1 MISSSLRFLLLLAV
15 FAGLAPFLPA
25 QTDGTQPPGGDRPP
39 EGDLPVQGQGEIQ
52 KMESLQGPE
61 NISFHVFTDPDPLP
75 RGGKGTLYILFNV
88 GKGRFLTRGPGET
101 FVKPPAKAGP
111 LSLGKVEWPPSS
123 GNFRHP
129 ESGRTVPGWTGQVF
143 VKIPVLVS
151 PRAPLGPVSFKID
164 LQYRVLSTAPPIA
177 GMVNV
182 DPIQFQAK
190 VGPPLPQVVFPEKP
204 SSSSSAARGA
214 PGMKEPGKKPKSAR
228 RENPST
234 PAGEKS
240 TPGRVLAGAR
250 EASPPETG
258 KTAGPEDTPLLPE
271 GGGFLANAPLVF
283 GAAGLLVLIA
293 LLLLFKGGKSG

>member
-151 PRAPLGPVSFKID
+151 PRAPLGPVSFKVD
-164 LQYRVLSTAPPIA
+164 FQYRVLSPDPPIA

-190 VGPPLPQVVFPEKP
+190 VGPPLPQVIFPEKP
-204 SSSSSAARGA
+204 NSPSPSAGGRPART
-214 PGMKEPGKKPKSAR
+214 KPGKKPESSQEIPLAQAR
-228 RENPST
+228 
-234 PAGEKS
+234 GKGG
-240 TPGRVLAGAR
+240 PGRTLPGAR
-250 EASPPETG
+250 EVSPPERG
-258 KTAGPEDTPLLPE
+258 GTAGPEDSPLLPE

-293 LLLLFKGGKSG
+293 LLLLFKGGKSR

>member
-1 MISSSLRFLLLLAV
+1 MMLPSLRSLLFLAFLG
-15 FAGLAPFLPA
+15 GLAPLIPA

-61 NISFHVFTDPDPLP
+61 NMSFHVFTDPDPLP
-75 RGGKGTLYILFNV
+75 RGGKGTLYILLNV

-111 LSLGKVEWPPSS
+111 LSLGKVKWPPPS

-164 LQYRVLSTAPPIA
+164 FQYRVLSATPPIA

-204 SSSSSAARGA
+204 ISSSPSVPEA
-214 PGMKEPGKKPKSAR
+214 PGKKEPGRKPKSAR
-228 RENPST
+228 EIPRA
-234 PAGEKS
+234 PARGKRG
-240 TPGRVLAGAR
+240 PGRVLPGSR

-258 KTAGPEDTPLLPE
+258 GSAGPEDTPLLPE